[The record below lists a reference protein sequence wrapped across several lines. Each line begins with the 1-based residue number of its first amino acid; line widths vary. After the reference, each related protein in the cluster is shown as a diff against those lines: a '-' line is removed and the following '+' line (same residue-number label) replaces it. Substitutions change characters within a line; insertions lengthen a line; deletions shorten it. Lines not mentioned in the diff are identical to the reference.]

1 MPLYSSTEIEDFR
14 GSGAHGRIRTFG
26 RFLTGGFL
34 DRCHRPLG
42 HMSIWRR
49 ERDLNSQARS
59 DLAPATIM
67 VKLIVSVVLP
77 RDWVATSCHTVRR
90 PLHNAP
96 FSHRCLYD
104 PWQTRTADSSLRGW
118 RLRPTCRRGLM
129 VCRVGFEPTNCN
141 RPVLQT
147 VCFDRLHTGTYKE
160 ALSLVVLP
168 AGFEPAARGS
178 SDHCST
184 C

>member
-1 MPLYSSTEIEDFR
+1 MRAVALAEGFEPSDSLPSSVFWTDFINHSNKQADGAEGEI
-14 GSGAHGRIRTFG
+14 H
-26 RFLTGGFL
+26 
-34 DRCHRPLG
+34 
-42 HMSIWRR
+42 
-49 ERDLNSQARS
+49 
-59 DLAPATIM
+59 
-67 VKLIVSVVLP
+67 
-77 RDWVATSCHTVRR
+77 
-90 PLHNAP
+90 AP

>member
-90 PLHNAP
+90 PLHVNTLC
-96 FSHRCLYD
+96 RVRGD

-118 RLRPTCRRGLM
+118 RLGPTCRRGLM
-129 VCRVGFEPTNCN
+129 VCRVGFGPTNRN
-141 RPVLQT
+141 GTVLQT
-147 VCFDRLHTGTYKE
+147 SCLPTHM
-160 ALSLVVLP
+160 VLP
-168 AGFEPAARGS
+168 AGIEPATHRAS
-178 SDHCST
+178 TYCST
-184 C
+184 N